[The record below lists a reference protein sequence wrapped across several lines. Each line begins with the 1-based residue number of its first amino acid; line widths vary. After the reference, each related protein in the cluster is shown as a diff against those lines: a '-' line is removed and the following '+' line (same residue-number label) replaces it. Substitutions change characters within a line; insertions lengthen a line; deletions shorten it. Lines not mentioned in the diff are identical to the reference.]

1 MHKETITVQIKQYH
15 SLQKREREASEWEAG
30 SKREEEKY
38 ICNVQWREDRDEQ
51 NRVLIQKKLFNTMI
65 LLQFSNVL

>member
-15 SLQKREREASEWEAG
+15 NIQERETSEWEAG

-38 ICNVQWREDRDEQ
+38 IFNVQWRDEQ